1 MPYLN
6 IKLSV
11 PETAATSAGVAAL
24 LTTLTAEYL
33 GKKRELTSVVVDYIS
48 AQHWMVGEQAM
59 AGQSQATFYLE
70 VKVTEGTNTKDQKA
84 AYVAAVH
91 EALQTLLGPLH
102 EASYTVIH
110 EVHAD
115 AWGYGGKTQEHRY
128 IQGKHL

>member
-6 IKLSV
+6 IKLSM
-11 PETAATSAGVAAL
+11 PENAATSAKVAAL
-24 LTTLTAEYL
+24 LTSLTAEYL
-33 GKKRELTSVVVDYIS
+33 GKKRELTSVAVDYVS
-48 AQHWMVGEQAM
+48 APHWMVGEQVVADR
-59 AGQSQATFYLE
+59 SQVTFYLE

-91 EALQTLLGPLH
+91 DALQTLLGPLH

-115 AWGYGGKTQEHRY
+115 AWGFGGKTQEHRY